1 MVDFHLSAEG
11 NELRVVHKKYSDPLF
26 GYVAFLSPANLPDD
40 DSCTTNNYAVIC
52 ISDSIDSSAQDG
64 GLKSPSQ
71 LKARKPRGLSLTA
84 LLTAQSEVCLVLL
97 YFSCL
102 VLVQVST
109 MSTLN
114 Y

>member
-52 ISDSIDSSAQDG
+52 ISDNIDSSAQEG
-64 GLKSPSQ
+64 GLEIS
-71 LKARKPRGLSLTA
+71 
-84 LLTAQSEVCLVLL
+84 
-97 YFSCL
+97 
-102 VLVQVST
+102 
-109 MSTLN
+109 
-114 Y
+114 

>member
-11 NELRVVHKKYSDPLF
+11 NELRVVHMKYSDPLF
-26 GYVAFLSPANLPDD
+26 GYVSFLSPANLPDD
-40 DSCTTNNYAVIC
+40 NSCTTNNYVVIC

-64 GLKSPSQ
+64 GLKILIQ
-71 LKARKPRGLSLTA
+71 LKERKPKVIA
-84 LLTAQSEVCLVLL
+84 MLTAQSEVCLVLL

-102 VLVQVST
+102 VLFQVST
-109 MSTLN
+109 MSSLN